1 MTMRQPQ
8 DPLRMDEKAQRRRRA
23 WWPLYGLFLSLAMAG
38 IAYSLAPTVSDAT
51 FNQFRPGVPQDTW
64 TVIVGFVL
72 FFLLVMVAGML
83 FAFLAPKP
91 VQSVS
96 HITDREIDRERKLRY
111 AEEVARKEREKEM
124 RRKISKDRK
133 QENK

>member
-1 MTMRQPQ
+1 MSMRQPQ

-23 WWPLYGLFLSLAMAG
+23 WWPLYGLFLSVAMAG
-38 IAYSLAPTVSDAT
+38 IAYSLAPIVGEAT

-64 TVIVGFVL
+64 TLIVGGVI
-72 FFLLVMVAGML
+72 FFLLLMVSGML

-96 HITDREIDRERKLRY
+96 HITDSEINRERKLRQ

-124 RRKISKDRK
+124 RRKISKERK
-133 QENK
+133 KENK